1 MKEVSIS
8 SELETR
14 QQDELNSIASI
25 YGDIFKDVTPKELIW
40 NKTPNPH
47 FQVFLSSS
55 ENEENPTVSIT
66 LDIEFTPTYP
76 LSSPKVK
83 FLNPQNLLK
92 AHVARLKEKSE
103 ELVKE
108 YEHEEVSFAI
118 ISESK
123 FILDDIQA
131 TMAKVLSLEEE
142 REERLRNERKALE
155 ELEAKQQMELESATQ
170 KRSEELNEQ
179 IQKIKFELDEEEGE
193 EEGVE
198 VEVAPLPDDKANY
211 FIFDNEVEDV
221 LPHSRR
227 KFKFRAVQGFIR
239 YTKRSLFSS
248 IGKQFIVKPFVSDE
262 VRAEADKHG
271 HELNYILTEI
281 DFNNQ
286 HWQRDSGKS
295 DVQDLEKELQ
305 SWVNSNNPHM
315 LKLIGF
321 QIDKNKGWKVRL
333 LTEFSFVSESLF
345 EIMPSKGHF
354 SLPVARIWL
363 MNLIPV
369 LEQLHNSGSIH
380 KQINPFTVFLFE
392 QDRTG
397 QGNSFTDSSN
407 VNSYGDEHGKV
418 LKLAHPSYG
427 YKILRM
433 LEAHPNTGSDKFRK
447 DSNKNPDSWTPPEVR
462 QTGVYNQKSDVWDL
476 GVLVLRLVVGKDAL
490 TKDFPNPDEFNK
502 RFLDKLKSERAEH
515 VEQIHDLLVKLLQPK
530 YSKRPTLLE
539 LNAIKFLRD
548 GPVLR
553 KQDSAVIMATGNNN
567 NNNRGSRALTRDDS
581 VRQGRL
587 LNDSPGSQFY
597 NSAGYS
603 LGSEPRG
610 NSRYERDFEEIGR
623 LGKGGFGD
631 VVKARNR
638 MEGTYYAIKK
648 IKHRANKLDSLLSEV
663 LSLARLNHQYI
674 VRYYGTWVEELAENS
689 DNSEEGKIVSISEES
704 SESGDE
710 TSEDMSDLSYVN
722 RSSSFLATRTNSFQ
736 IDYMSSSFDPRIEF
750 DDESLAQQSN
760 TSEDVFE
767 FAHSTDEDS
776 STREST
782 DVSRVQTRDGP
793 DKKSHSAQDKKV
805 QVVYPRSIL
814 YIQMEFCENNTLLN
828 LIEQGLP
835 NNPNEYWRL
844 FRQLLE
850 AVSYIHSEGFIHR
863 DLKPMN
869 VFIDKSNNIKV
880 GDFGLAKNS
889 QFMSTLPTTEQIAE
903 KVDAV
908 ASKNGDLST
917 VVGTIFYTAPEVS
930 SGNYDEKVDLFSLGV
945 IFFEMCYSLATGM
958 ERAIILNKLRQRE
971 YPENWKSTQ
980 EKQIVH
986 QLLDP
991 DPKARPGAAELLQ
1004 SGRLPVEHQD
1014 QVIKEALKS
1023 LADPAS
1029 PWQQQ
1034 VREALFNQPYSLAK
1048 DLLFDSNRELTTSS
1062 TSDYLLFSKIIDE
1075 LTNLFRKHGA
1085 VENMNIN
1092 LILPRIPSQ
1101 PKDQVYE
1108 FLDRGGSVITLPYD
1122 LVVPVA
1128 RFVSKN
1134 EVNVPK
1140 FYRHD
1145 YVYRPSLR
1153 GVGMPEKYSAMN
1165 FSITSQSD
1173 REVIANDAECL
1184 KVVDEIMHIFAQI
1197 PARKIIFINHYD
1209 ILDAVVSF
1217 VLGNT
1222 KVDDQ
1227 VKWGVFAVLSQ
1238 LGIDKSVDD
1247 VKKYLR
1253 EEFQIPRTVIEDLLS
1268 NFNFT
1273 CSLPE
1278 ARQKLQKLMIDS
1290 PQLIKVEKS
1299 FAYLSK
1305 VQGILNQFER
1315 KSEILF
1321 NPLYNYDNRYF
1332 RHGIMFQAVFKGDK
1346 SKRYSRI
1353 ITGGRFDTLIRSF
1366 TDVSVTGSKTFKPN
1380 KSHGVGFTLTTSF
1393 LFALMK
1399 SIMSRKFVKNEFT
1412 KWKGNRCDV
1421 LVSSTQQEFVD
1432 LCGYEILGKLW
1443 SKTISADLASAR
1455 SQDELLNE
1463 ASIIGASWVVLI
1475 RQSQQVSKR
1484 SKKSSNFK
1492 PLKVKNVIT
1501 GKDVDLDS
1509 YEELVEY
1516 LTGEIGSVE
1525 DDADDETISGPS
1537 QSGTD
1542 ALTVEQLDTVDLNQ
1556 KITVVNNEAPR
1567 GRKNNKREKWEVETN
1582 AKTIGS
1588 QVVQKLAQGPVLIFD
1603 VRDEVV
1609 DMISITSIHQQ
1620 DEWIRKVLFSANNL
1634 PKSFAMNI
1642 YSSLVKEE
1650 AKGHSWCILVASRT
1664 LHSAIVDLRR

>member
-1 MKEVSIS
+1 MKELSIS

-14 QQDELNSIASI
+14 QQDELNSIESI
-25 YGDIFKDVTPKELIW
+25 YGDIFKDITPKELIW
-40 NKTPNPH
+40 NKKPNPH

-55 ENEENPTVSIT
+55 ENKDNPTVSIT

-92 AHVARLKEKSE
+92 AHVARLKQKSE
-103 ELVKE
+103 ELIKE

-131 TMAKVLSLEEE
+131 VTTKVLSLEEE

-155 ELEAKQQMELESATQ
+155 ELEAKQQQELESATI
-170 KRSEELNEQ
+170 KRSKELSKQ
-179 IQKIKFELDEEEGE
+179 IQQIKTELDEDVDDE
-193 EEGVE
+193 EEE
-198 VEVAPLPDDKANY
+198 VEVAPIPNDKDNY
-211 FIFDNEVEDV
+211 FIFDNELEDV
-221 LPHSRR
+221 LPNCRR
-227 KFKFRAVQGFIR
+227 RYKFKAVQGFIR
-239 YTKRSLFSS
+239 YTKRGLFSS
-248 IGKQFIVKPFVSDE
+248 IGKEFIVKPFVSD
-262 VRAEADKHG
+262 VVKAEADKHG
-271 HELNYILTEI
+271 HELNYLLTEI
-281 DFNNQ
+281 DLNNQ
-286 HWQRDSGKS
+286 FWQKDAGKNE
-295 DVQDLEKELQ
+295 VQDLEKELQ
-305 SWVNSNNPHM
+305 SCVNMNNPHT

-321 QIDKNKGWKVRL
+321 QIDKHNGWKVRL
-333 LTEFSFVSESLF
+333 LTEFSFVSETLF
-345 EIMPSKGHF
+345 DIMPSKGHV
-354 SLPVARIWL
+354 SLPMARIWL

-369 LEQLHNSGSIH
+369 LEQLHNGGLIH
-380 KQINPFTVFLFE
+380 KQLTPFTIFLLD
-392 QDRTG
+392 QDRVG
-397 QGNSFTDSSN
+397 QGNSFTDASTA
-407 VNSYGDEHGKV
+407 NSFDNDNGKII
-418 LKLAHPSYG
+418 KLAHPSYG
-427 YKILRM
+427 YRLLKM
-433 LEAHPNTGSDKFRK
+433 LASHPNSGSDKFRK
-447 DSNKNPDSWTPPEVR
+447 DRNKNPDAWTPPEVK
-462 QTGVYNQKSDVWDL
+462 QTGIYNQKSDVWDL
-476 GVLVLRLVVGKDAL
+476 GVLLLRLVVGKDAL
-490 TKDFPNPDEFNK
+490 VKEFPTPDEFNK
-502 RFLDKLKSERAEH
+502 KFFEKTKFDRDEYA
-515 VEQIHDLLVKLLQPK
+515 EQIYDLLTKLLQAK
-530 YSKRPTLLE
+530 YTKRPTLLE
-539 LNAIKFLRD
+539 LNAAKFLRD
-548 GPVLR
+548 GPVLKPQER
-553 KQDSAVIMATGNNN
+553 GELLGQH
-567 NNNRGSRALTRDDS
+567 NRGNRDET
-581 VRQGRL
+581 VGRTVH
-587 LNDSPGSQFY
+587 DVPSAQMY
-597 NSAGYS
+597 NSAGQAHS
-603 LGSEPRG
+603 SETRG

-638 MEGTYYAIKK
+638 MEGTYYAVKK

-674 VRYYGTWVEELAENS
+674 VRYYGTWVEELEENTES
-689 DNSEEGKIVSISEES
+689 TADGKIAPISEEV
-704 SESGDE
+704 SESSDDE
-710 TSEDMSDLSYVN
+710 SATDASDLSYVN
-722 RSSSFLATRTNSFQ
+722 HSSSFLATRTSSFQ
-736 IDYMSSSFDPRIEF
+736 IDYISNSFDPRIDF
-750 DDESLAQQSN
+750 DDDSLQRQDN

-767 FAHSTDEDS
+767 FAHSTDADDS
-776 STREST
+776 TEEST
-782 DVSRVQTRDGP
+782 EPSNVQKYDN
-793 DKKSHSAQDKKV
+793 SADAMSERKTHT
-805 QVVYPRSIL
+805 VYPRSIL

-835 NNPNEYWRL
+835 NNPSEYWRL

-889 QFMSTLPTTEQIAE
+889 QFLSAAPITEQISE

-908 ASKNGDLST
+908 ANKNGDLST
-917 VVGTIFYTAPEVS
+917 VVGTVFYTAPEVS

-945 IFFEMCYSLATGM
+945 IFFEMCYPLSTGM
-958 ERAIILNKLRQRE
+958 ERALTLNQLRQRQ
-971 YPENWKSTQ
+971 YPEAWKGVQ

-1014 QVIKEALKS
+1014 QVIQEALKS

-1048 DLLFDSNRELTTSS
+1048 DLLFDSNRETSSSS
-1062 TSDYLLFSKIIDE
+1062 TSDYLLFSKIVDE
-1075 LTNLFRKHGA
+1075 LTALFHKHGA
-1085 VENMNIN
+1085 VKNMSMN
-1092 LILPRIPSQ
+1092 LVLPRIPAQ

-1122 LVVPVA
+1122 LVVPAA

-1145 YVYRPSLR
+1145 FVYRPSLR
-1153 GVGMPEKYSAMN
+1153 GIGMPEKYSAMN
-1165 FSITSQSD
+1165 FNITCQSD

-1184 KVVDEIMHIFAQI
+1184 KVADEVMHMIPQI
-1197 PARKIIFINHYD
+1197 PARKIIFLNHYD

-1217 VLGNT
+1217 VFGNT
-1222 KVDDQ
+1222 KLDDQ

-1238 LGIDKSVDD
+1238 LGIDKSVDE

-1315 KSEILF
+1315 KSEMLF
-1321 NPLYNYDNRYF
+1321 NPLYNYDNRYY

-1346 SKRYSRI
+1346 SKRYNRL
-1353 ITGGRFDTLIRSF
+1353 ITGGRFDALIRSF

-1380 KSHGVGFTLTTSF
+1380 KLHCVGFTLTTSF
-1393 LFALMK
+1393 LFALMRN
-1399 SIMSRKFVKNEFT
+1399 IMSRKFVKNDFT
-1412 KWKGNRCDV
+1412 KWKGSRCDV

-1432 LCGYEILGKLW
+1432 LCGYEVLGKLW
-1443 SKTISADLASAR
+1443 LKNVSADIISAR
-1455 SQDELLNE
+1455 SQDDLLHE
-1463 ASIIGASWVVLI
+1463 ASIVGASWIVLI
-1475 RQSQQVSKR
+1475 RQGQQLARK
-1484 SKKSSNFK
+1484 SKKSSNYK
-1492 PLKVKNVIT
+1492 PLKVKNVVS
-1501 GKDVDLDS
+1501 GKDIDLDS
-1509 YEELVEY
+1509 YEELVNY
-1516 LTGEIGSVE
+1516 LTSELGGSE
-1525 DDADDETISGPS
+1525 DDIEEESAPGPNQPEDDTLAI
-1537 QSGTD
+1537 
-1542 ALTVEQLDTVDLNQ
+1542 EQLDSIDLNQ
-1556 KITVVNNEAPR
+1556 KIIVVNNEAPR

-1588 QVVQKLAQGPVLIFD
+1588 QVVQKLAQGPVLTFD
-1603 VRDEVV
+1603 VRDEVI

-1620 DEWIRKVLFSANNL
+1620 EEWVRKVLFSANNL

-1642 YSSLVKEE
+1642 HSSLVKEA

-1664 LHSAIVDLRR
+1664 SHSAIVDLRR

>member
-25 YGDIFKDVTPKELIW
+25 YGDIFKDITPKELIW
-40 NKTPNPH
+40 NKKPNPH
-47 FQVFLSSS
+47 FQIFLSSS
-55 ENEENPTVSIT
+55 ENENNPTVSIT

-92 AHVARLKEKSE
+92 AHVARIKQKTE
-103 ELVKE
+103 ELIKE

-131 TMAKVLSLEEE
+131 ITSKVLSLEEE
-142 REERLRNERKALE
+142 REKRLRNERKALE
-155 ELEAKQQMELESATQ
+155 ELEEKEQKELESATQ
-170 KRSEELNEQ
+170 KRSKELNEQ
-179 IQKIKFELDEEEGE
+179 IQQIKIELDEDAE
-193 EEGVE
+193 EEEEE
-198 VEVAPLPDDKANY
+198 VEVAPVPGNKDNY
-211 FIFDNEVEDV
+211 FIFDNELEDS
-221 LPHSRR
+221 LPNCKRR
-227 KFKFRAVQGFIR
+227 FKFRAVQGFIR
-239 YTKRSLFSS
+239 YTKRGLFSS
-248 IGKQFIVKPFVSDE
+248 IGKQFIVKPFVSEEIKAE
-262 VRAEADKHG
+262 VDKHG
-271 HELNYILTEI
+271 QELNYLLTEI
-281 DFNNQ
+281 DLNNQ
-286 HWQRDSGKS
+286 YWQQDTGKKE
-295 DVQDLEKELQ
+295 VQELEKELQ
-305 SWVNSNNPHM
+305 SCVNLNNPHV

-321 QIDKNKGWKVRL
+321 QIDKQNGWKVRL
-333 LTEFSFVSESLF
+333 LTEFSFVSEPLF
-345 EIMPSKGHF
+345 EIMPSKGHM
-354 SLPVARIWL
+354 SLPLARIWL
-363 MNLIPV
+363 LNLIPV
-369 LEQLHNSGSIH
+369 LEQLHNSGFVH

-397 QGNSFTDSSN
+397 QGSLFTDATN
-407 VNSYGDEHGKV
+407 INSWGNENGKI

-427 YKILRM
+427 YKFLRM
-433 LEAHPNTGSDKFRK
+433 LETHPNTGSDKFRK
-447 DSNKNPDSWTPPEVR
+447 DKNKNPDVWAPPEVK

-490 TKDFPNPDEFNK
+490 IKEFSNPDEFNK
-502 RFLDKLKSERAEH
+502 KFLEKARFDRDEYADQ
-515 VEQIHDLLVKLLQPK
+515 VYDLLTKLLQPK
-530 YSKRPTLLE
+530 YPKRPTLLE
-539 LNAIKFLRD
+539 LNAVRFLRD
-548 GPVLR
+548 GPVLK
-553 KQDSAVIMATGNNN
+553 KQESIGYAATNNARSKMLSKDVSIHPARFSSYTPSAQLYNNATQ
-567 NNNRGSRALTRDDS
+567 ALS
-581 VRQGRL
+581 
-587 LNDSPGSQFY
+587 
-597 NSAGYS
+597 
-603 LGSEPRG
+603 SESRG

-674 VRYYGTWVEELAENS
+674 VRYYGTWVEELEESVENL
-689 DNSEEGKIVSISEES
+689 DDRKIVPLSEETSES
-704 SESGDE
+704 SEDGSE
-710 TSEDMSDLSYVN
+710 SEDASDLSYAN
-722 RSSSFLATRTNSFQ
+722 RSSSLLATRTSSFQ
-736 IDYMSSSFDPRIEF
+736 IDFISNSFDPRIEF
-750 DDESLAQQSN
+750 DDDSLPQQSN

-767 FAHSTDEDS
+767 FAHSTDEDP
-776 STREST
+776 STHDST
-782 DVSRVQTRDGP
+782 DLSAYAGGVDVSGRMVHVDQQNTQ
-793 DKKSHSAQDKKV
+793 K
-805 QVVYPRSIL
+805 VYPKSIL

-850 AVSYIHSEGFIHR
+850 AVSYIHREGFIHR

-889 QFMSTLPTTEQIAE
+889 QFLSALPTSEQISE
-903 KVDAV
+903 KVDAAV
-908 ASKNGDLST
+908 SKNGDLST
-917 VVGTIFYTAPEVS
+917 VVGTVFYTAPEVS

-945 IFFEMCYSLATGM
+945 IFFEMCYPLATGM
-958 ERAIILNKLRQRE
+958 ERALTLNKLRQRE
-971 YPENWKSTQ
+971 YPENWKGNQ

-991 DPKARPGAAELLQ
+991 DPKARPGASELLQ

-1034 VREALFNQPYSLAK
+1034 VREALFHQPYSLAK
-1048 DLLFDSNRELTTSS
+1048 DLLYDGGRETINSS
-1062 TSDYLLFSKIIDE
+1062 TSDYLLFSKLIDE
-1075 LTNLFRKHGA
+1075 LTSLFHKHGA
-1085 VENMNIN
+1085 VENININ
-1092 LILPRIPSQ
+1092 VILPRIPAQ
-1101 PKDQVYE
+1101 PKDMVYE

-1128 RFVSKN
+1128 RFVSRN
-1134 EVNVPK
+1134 EINVPK

-1145 YVYRPSLR
+1145 FVYRPNLR
-1153 GVGMPEKYSAMN
+1153 GIGMPEKYSTMN
-1165 FSITSQSD
+1165 FNITSSSD

-1184 KVVDEIMHIFAQI
+1184 KVVDEVMCMFGQI
-1197 PARKIIFINHYD
+1197 PAQKIIFINHYYV
-1209 ILDAVVSF
+1209 LDAVVSF
-1217 VLGNT
+1217 VFGNT

-1227 VKWGVFAVLSQ
+1227 IKWGVFAVLSQ
-1238 LGIDKSVDD
+1238 LRIDKSVDD

-1273 CSLPE
+1273 CSLYE

-1305 VQGILNQFER
+1305 VQSILNQFGR

-1321 NPLYNYDNRYF
+1321 NPLYNYDNRYY
-1332 RHGIMFQAVFKGDK
+1332 RNGIMFQAVFKGDK
-1346 SKRYSRI
+1346 SKRYNRI
-1353 ITGGRFDTLIRSF
+1353 ITGGRFDTLIKSF

-1380 KSHGVGFTLTTSF
+1380 RLHCVGFTLTTSF
-1393 LFALMK
+1393 LFALMRN
-1399 SIMSRKFVKNEFT
+1399 IISRKSVKNDFT
-1412 KWKGNRCDV
+1412 KWKGSRCDV

-1443 SKTISADLASAR
+1443 LKNISADLVSAR
-1455 SQDELLNE
+1455 SQDELMHE
-1463 ASIIGASWVVLI
+1463 GAVIGASWIVLI
-1475 RQSQQVSKR
+1475 RQGQQLVRKSR
-1484 SKKSSNFK
+1484 KSSNYK
-1492 PLKVKNVIT
+1492 PLKVKHVLT
-1501 GKDVDLDS
+1501 GRDVDLDS
-1509 YEELVEY
+1509 YEELVNF
-1516 LTGEIGSVE
+1516 LTSELGVCEEEIDEDPTTSGPIPSDGDTISVE
-1525 DDADDETISGPS
+1525 H
-1537 QSGTD
+1537 
-1542 ALTVEQLDTVDLNQ
+1542 LDSVDLDQ
-1556 KITVVNNEAPR
+1556 KVIVVNNEAPR

-1588 QVVQKLAQGPVLIFD
+1588 QVVQKLAQGPILTFD
-1603 VRDEVV
+1603 VRDEVI

-1620 DEWIRKVLFSANNL
+1620 EEWVRKVLFSANNL

-1642 YSSLVKEE
+1642 YSNLVKEA

-1664 LHSAIVDLRR
+1664 SHSAIVDLRR

>member
-8 SELETR
+8 LELETR
-14 QQDELNSIASI
+14 QQDELNSISSI
-25 YGDIFKDVTPKELIW
+25 YGDIFKDITPKELIW
-40 NKTPNPH
+40 NKKPNPH
-47 FQVFLSSS
+47 FQIFLSSS
-55 ENEENPTVSIT
+55 ENKDNPTVSIT

-92 AHVARLKEKSE
+92 AHTARLKQKSE
-103 ELVKE
+103 ELIKE

-118 ISESK
+118 ISELK

-131 TMAKVLSLEEE
+131 VTTKVLSLEEE

-155 ELEAKQQMELESATQ
+155 ELEAKQQRELESATQ
-170 KRSEELNEQ
+170 KRSKELNEQ
-179 IQKIKFELDEEEGE
+179 IQQIKIELDEDLDEEEE
-193 EEGVE
+193 E
-198 VEVAPLPDDKANY
+198 VEVAPIPNDKDNY
-211 FIFDNEVEDV
+211 FIFDNELEDF
-221 LPHSRR
+221 LPHCRR
-227 KFKFRAVQGFIR
+227 KYKFRAVQGFIR
-239 YTKRSLFSS
+239 YTKRGLFSS
-248 IGKQFIVKPFVSDE
+248 IGKQFIVKPFVSDD
-262 VRAEADKHG
+262 VKAEADKHG
-271 HELNYILTEI
+271 HELNYLLTEI
-281 DFNNQ
+281 DLNNQ
-286 HWQRDSGKS
+286 YWQQDAGKNE
-295 DVQDLEKELQ
+295 VQDLEKELQ
-305 SWVNSNNPHM
+305 SCVNSNNPHI

-321 QIDKNKGWKVRL
+321 QIDKHNGWKVRI
-333 LTEFSFVSESLF
+333 LTEFSFVSEALF
-345 EIMPSKGHF
+345 EIMPSKGHV
-354 SLPVARIWL
+354 SLPMARIWL
-363 MNLIPV
+363 LNLIPV
-369 LEQLHNSGSIH
+369 LEQLHNSGLIH
-380 KQINPFTVFLFE
+380 KQINPFTIFLFE
-392 QDRTG
+392 QDRAG
-397 QGNSFTDSSN
+397 QGHLFTDSSHI
-407 VNSYGDEHGKV
+407 NSFGNENGKI

-427 YKILRM
+427 YKLLRM
-433 LEAHPNTGSDKFRK
+433 LEMHPNTGNDKFRK
-447 DSNKNPDSWTPPEVR
+447 DRNKNPDSWIPPEVKH
-462 QTGVYNQKSDVWDL
+462 TGMYNQKSDVWDL
-476 GVLVLRLVVGKDAL
+476 GALVLRLVVGKDAL
-490 TKDFPNPDEFNK
+490 VKEFPNPDEFNRK
-502 RFLDKLKSERAEH
+502 FMEKTKFDREDYA
-515 VEQIHDLLVKLLQPK
+515 EQIHDLLTKLLQPK

-539 LNAIKFLRD
+539 LNAVKFLRD
-548 GPVLR
+548 GPVLK
-553 KQDSAVIMATGNNN
+553 KQNNGTLLTAN
-567 NNNRGSRALTRDDS
+567 NTRVNKVFTRDES
-581 VRQGRL
+581 THPEKFSSYVPSAQL
-587 LNDSPGSQFY
+587 YSGSTY
-597 NSAGYS
+597 PLS
-603 LGSEPRG
+603 LESRG
-610 NSRYERDFEEIGR
+610 NSWYERDFEEIGR

-674 VRYYGTWVEELAENS
+674 VRYYGTWVEELEENVENLE
-689 DNSEEGKIVSISEES
+689 DGKIVPISEEC
-704 SESGDE
+704 SESSDE
-710 TSEDMSDLSYVN
+710 VSDSDDASSLSYVN
-722 RSSSFLATRTNSFQ
+722 RSSSFLATRTSSFQ
-736 IDYMSSSFDPRIEF
+736 IDYISSSFDPRIEF
-750 DDESLAQQSN
+750 DDDSFPQQSN

-767 FAHSTDEDS
+767 FAHSTDADS
-776 STREST
+776 STQGSAGLSNVRESEGREGRSVT
-782 DVSRVQTRDGP
+782 PQAKTSQM
-793 DKKSHSAQDKKV
+793 
-805 QVVYPRSIL
+805 VYPRSVL

-835 NNPNEYWRL
+835 SNPSEYWRL
-844 FRQLLE
+844 LRQLLE

-889 QFMSTLPTTEQIAE
+889 QFLSALPTTEQISE
-903 KVDAV
+903 KVDA
-908 ASKNGDLST
+908 ATNRNGDLST
-917 VVGTIFYTAPEVS
+917 VVGTVFYTAPEVS

-945 IFFEMCYSLATGM
+945 IFFEMCYPLSTGM
-958 ERAIILNKLRQRE
+958 ERAITLNKLRKRE
-971 YPENWKSTQ
+971 YPDNWKNAQ

-1048 DLLFDSNRELTTSS
+1048 DLLFDSNRETPNSS
-1062 TSDYLLFSKIIDE
+1062 TSDYLLFSKIIDK
-1075 LTNLFRKHGA
+1075 LMNLFHKHGA
-1085 VENMNIN
+1085 VENMSIN
-1092 LILPRIPSQ
+1092 LVLPRITAQ

-1145 YVYRPSLR
+1145 FVYRPSLR
-1153 GVGMPEKYSAMN
+1153 GIGMPERYSAMN
-1165 FSITSQSD
+1165 FNITSQSD

-1184 KVVDEIMHIFAQI
+1184 KVVDEVMNMFSQI

-1217 VLGNT
+1217 VFGNT
-1222 KVDDQ
+1222 KLDDQ
-1227 VKWGVFAVLSQ
+1227 VRWGAFAVLSQ

-1253 EEFQIPRTVIEDLLS
+1253 EEFQIPRTVIEDLLL

-1273 CSLPE
+1273 CSLHE

-1305 VQGILNQFER
+1305 VQGILNQFEK

-1321 NPLYNYDNRYF
+1321 NPLYNYDNRYY

-1346 SKRYSRI
+1346 SKRYNRI
-1353 ITGGRFDTLIRSF
+1353 ITGGRFDALIRSF

-1380 KSHGVGFTLTTSF
+1380 KLHCVGFTLTTSF

-1399 SIMSRKFVKNEFT
+1399 SIMSRKFVKNDFS
-1412 KWKGNRCDV
+1412 KWKGSRCDV

-1432 LCGYEILGKLW
+1432 LCGCEILGKLW
-1443 SKTISADLASAR
+1443 LKNISADLVSAR
-1455 SQDELLNE
+1455 SQDDLLHE
-1463 ASIIGASWVVLI
+1463 ASVIGASWIVLI
-1475 RQSQQVSKR
+1475 RQGQQLARK
-1484 SKKSSNFK
+1484 SKKSSNYK
-1492 PLKVKNVIT
+1492 PLKIRNVVT
-1501 GKDVDLDS
+1501 GKDIDLDS
-1509 YEELVEY
+1509 YEELVNY
-1516 LTGEIGSVE
+1516 LMGEIGSTE
-1525 DDADDETISGPS
+1525 DDIEEESTTGPNQSETD
-1537 QSGTD
+1537 TL
-1542 ALTVEQLDTVDLNQ
+1542 AVEQLDTIDLNQ

-1567 GRKNNKREKWEVETN
+1567 GRKNNKREKWVVETN
-1582 AKTIGS
+1582 AKTVGA
-1588 QVVQKLAQGPVLIFD
+1588 QVVQKLAQGPVLTFD

-1620 DEWIRKVLFSANNL
+1620 EEWVRKVLFSANNL

-1642 YSSLVKEE
+1642 YSSLVKEA

-1664 LHSAIVDLRR
+1664 SHSAIVDLRR